1 MPNLSDLPG
10 LPGQAVSKIQQYVER
25 GAAELHYVR
34 KIFES
39 GAFRLEPPQNYAAM
53 AVEIRKWGEFGMLP
67 SLNARR
73 HPDRAACIDDDGEF
87 TFKELDEA
95 AHAVANGLI
104 EKGVKGGDG
113 VAILAR
119 NSRWF
124 LIAYFGAARVGARII
139 LLNSEFS
146 GPQIKEVSERE
157 DAKLIIY
164 DDEYTKAVQKAEPEL
179 GKLRALGTNPDS
191 DESSGSKDE
200 TLADLIER
208 SSKDPAPKASRHASI
223 IILTSGTTGTPKGAN
238 RSTPPTLAPVGGI
251 LSHVPF
257 KANEVTS
264 LPAPMFHALG
274 FLHGTIA
281 MFLGS
286 TLVLRRKFK
295 PPLVLEDIEKHKVT
309 AMVVVPVMLSRIL
322 DAIEKMDK
330 KPDLSTLKIVF
341 VSGSALG
348 ADLAERAL
356 EDLGPVIYNMYGST
370 EIAFATIAEPKHLQ
384 HNSSTVGPVV
394 KGVKVKIYDDNGKE
408 LPQGEI
414 GRIFVGNAFPFEGYT
429 GGGKK
434 QIIDGLLSS
443 GDVGYFGDDGLLY
456 ISGRDDEMIVSG
468 GENVFPAEVEDL
480 LNGHP
485 DVVEATAIGVEDK
498 EWGHR
503 LRAFV
508 VKKGDADVDEDTLK
522 HYVRDHLARYKVPR
536 EVIFLDELPRNP
548 TGKILKRELR
558 EMDPEDSGSGGKG
571 GKSKSDSKSKA
582 DGGGKAKDGADK
594 AKTDEADKKDDKD
607 DKAKADGADKKDD
620 KADKESEKAE

>member
-1 MPNLSDLPG
+1 MPNLIG
-10 LPGQAVSKIQQYVER
+10 LPGQAVAKVQQYLER
-25 GAAELHYVR
+25 GSAELHYVR
-34 KIFES
+34 KIFEA
-39 GAFRLEPPQNYAAM
+39 GAFRLEPPLNYVAM
-53 AVEIRKWGEFGMLP
+53 ANDIYKWGEFGMLP

-73 HPDRAACIDDDGEF
+73 HPNRAACIDEEGEF
-87 TFKELDEA
+87 TFKELDDA
-95 AHAVANGLI
+95 AHAVANGLRGM
-104 EKGVKGGDG
+104 GVKGGDG

-124 LIAYFGAARVGARII
+124 LVAYYGAARVGARII

-157 DAKLIIY
+157 RAKLIIY
-164 DDEYTKAVQKAEPEL
+164 DDEYTKAVSKAQPEL
-179 GKLRALGTNPDS
+179 GFLRALGTNPDA
-191 DESSGSKDE
+191 DEPSGSTDE

-208 SSKDPAPKASRHASI
+208 SSKSPAPKATKHASI

-274 FLHGTIA
+274 FLLSTIA

-295 PPLVLEDIEKHKVT
+295 PQHVLEDIEKYKVT

-322 DAIEKMDK
+322 DAVEKMDK
-330 KPDLSTLKIVF
+330 KPDLSSLRIVF
-341 VSGSALG
+341 ISGSQLG
-348 ADLAERAL
+348 ADLTSRAL
-356 EDLGPVIYNMYGST
+356 KDLGPVIYNMYGST
-370 EIAFATIAEPKHLQ
+370 EIAFATIAGPQDLER
-384 HNSSTVGPVV
+384 NAATVGPVV
-394 KGVKVKIYDDNGKE
+394 KGVKVKILDDNGKE
-408 LPQGEI
+408 KPQGEV

-429 GGGKK
+429 GGGHK
-434 QIIDGLLSS
+434 QIIDGLMSS
-443 GDVGYFGDDGLLY
+443 GDVGYFDEHGLLY
-456 ISGRDDEMIVSG
+456 VSGRDDEMIVSG

-480 LNGHP
+480 ISGHP
-485 DVVEATAIGVEDK
+485 EVVEATAIGVEDK

-508 VKKGDADVDEDTLK
+508 VKKDGSDVDEDTIK

-536 EVIFLDELPRNP
+536 EVVFLDELPRNP

-558 EMDPEDSGSGGKG
+558 EMEVD
-571 GKSKSDSKSKA
+571 
-582 DGGGKAKDGADK
+582 
-594 AKTDEADKKDDKD
+594 
-607 DKAKADGADKKDD
+607 
-620 KADKESEKAE
+620 